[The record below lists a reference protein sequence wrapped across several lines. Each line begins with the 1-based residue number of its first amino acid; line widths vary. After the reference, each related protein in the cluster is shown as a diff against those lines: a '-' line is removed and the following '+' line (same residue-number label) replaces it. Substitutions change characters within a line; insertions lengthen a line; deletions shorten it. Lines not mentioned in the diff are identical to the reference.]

1 MPGRRAATYA
11 DRVRSFYAWLRGHP
25 LVVDSLLAAAVALLG
40 LIAIGAGHVRLVVE
54 LPFIV
59 AMSAPVALRRRY
71 PVGAFAAVV
80 VVGGLEVLW
89 LPRPFGS
96 DLAVIVLL
104 YTVAAYRPRR
114 ISVLALV
121 VCLTGSLVAILVWGA
136 HVVHSAWAFAG
147 VAAVFAG
154 PALLAWL
161 LGDSMQWR
169 RGYYRG
175 LEERAA
181 RAERERDARAQI
193 AVAAER
199 ARIARE
205 LHDVV
210 AHHVSV
216 MVVQADGAAFALEA
230 SPEKAGQALTAISR
244 TGRQALAEMRRLLG
258 VLRSADDEGG
268 QLEPQP
274 GVEQLAGLLEQ
285 ARASGLPVSFAVEGV
300 PRPLPPGA
308 ALAAYRIVQESLTNA
323 RKHGGLAVTA
333 AVTLRFCE
341 EQLVIKVTDDGWRRA
356 GAIAVAAGGAR
367 GGADRAGSD
376 SGVANGVF
384 GGASHGAS
392 RAAGNGQG
400 HGLIGMRERVEVYG
414 GTVAA
419 GPYPGGW
426 RVTATLPLPA
436 EPGAA

>member
-1 MPGRRAATYA
+1 
-11 DRVRSFYAWLRGHP
+11 VRSFYDWMRGHP
-25 LVVDSLLAAAVALLG
+25 LVVDSLLAAAVAVLG
-40 LIAIGAGHVRLVVE
+40 LSVLGVRRVPLAVA
-54 LPFIV
+54 LLFIM
-59 AMSAPVALRRRY
+59 AMSAPVAVRRRY

-80 VVGGLEVLW
+80 IVGGLEVLW

-114 ISVLALV
+114 ISALALG
-121 VCLTGSLVAILVWGA
+121 VCLAGSVVAILVWAPG
-136 HVVHSAWAFAG
+136 HIRDSVWSFAG

-154 PALLAWL
+154 PSLLAWL

-181 RAERERDARAQI
+181 RLERERDAQAQI

-216 MVVQADGAAFALEA
+216 MVVQADGAAFAIET
-230 SPEKAGQALTAISR
+230 SPEKARQALTAISR

-258 VLRSADDEGG
+258 VLRSADDAGG
-268 QLEPQP
+268 ELEPQP
-274 GVEQLAGLLEQ
+274 GVEQLGGLLEQ
-285 ARASGLPVSFAVEGV
+285 ARASGLPVTFAVEGV
-300 PRPLPPGA
+300 PHPLPAGA

-323 RKHGGLAVTA
+323 RKHGGPSVTA

-341 EQLVIKVTDDGWRRA
+341 GQLVIKVTDDGRRV
-356 GAIAVAAGGAR
+356 GAVTAA
-367 GGADRAGSD
+367 D
-376 SGVANGVF
+376 SGVRAVAGRVSAGAGRGAGADPGAEDV
-384 GGASHGAS
+384 GGD
-392 RAAGNGQG
+392 GQG

-414 GTVAA
+414 GSVSA
-419 GPYPGGW
+419 GPCPGGW

>member
-1 MPGRRAATYA
+1 
-11 DRVRSFYAWLRGHP
+11 VRSFYDWMRGHP
-25 LVVDSLLAAAVALLG
+25 LVVDSLLAFAVAVAG
-40 LIAIGAGHVRLVVE
+40 VSVGVGGARHVSPAVVP
-54 LPFIV
+54 LFKL
-59 AMSAPVALRRRY
+59 AMAAPVALRRRY

-80 VVGGLEVLW
+80 VVGGLEILTS
-89 LPRPFGS
+89 PRPVGS
-96 DLAVIVLL
+96 DLAVIILL
-104 YTVAAYRPRR
+104 YTVAAYRPR
-114 ISVLALV
+114 STSLPALAI
-121 VCLTGSLVAILVWGA
+121 CLIGSLVATIVWA
-136 HVVHSAWAFAG
+136 PSHVDNSMWAFAG

-181 RAERERDARAQI
+181 RAERERDAQSQI

-216 MVVQADGAAFALEA
+216 MVVQADGAAFALKA
-230 SPEKAGQALTAISR
+230 SPEQAQQALAAISG

-258 VLRSADDEGG
+258 VLRSADDSAE
-268 QLEPQP
+268 LEPQP

-300 PRPLPPGA
+300 PRSLPPGA

-323 RKHGGLAVTA
+323 RKHGGATVTA
-333 AVTLRFCE
+333 SVTLLFCE
-341 EQLVIKVTDDGWRRA
+341 KHLAIKVTDDGSRT
-356 GAIAVAAGGAR
+356 GTAI
-367 GGADRAGSD
+367 
-376 SGVANGVF
+376 
-384 GGASHGAS
+384 HGDG
-392 RAAGNGQG
+392 RG

-414 GTVAA
+414 GSVSA
-419 GPYPGGW
+419 GPWPGGW
-426 RVTATLPLPA
+426 RVIATLPLPA
-436 EPGAA
+436 GQGAA

>member
-1 MPGRRAATYA
+1 
-11 DRVRSFYAWLRGHP
+11 VRSFYAWMRGHP
-25 LVVDSLLAAAVALLG
+25 LVVDSLLAVAVAVLGLSAIGVRHVPLAVALL
-40 LIAIGAGHVRLVVE
+40 
-54 LPFIV
+54 FIV

-80 VVGGLEVLW
+80 VVGGFEVLA

-114 ISVLALV
+114 ISGLALA
-121 VCLTGSLVAILVWGA
+121 VCLAGSLVAIVVWGA
-136 HVVHSAWAFAG
+136 HAVHSAWSFAG
-147 VAAVFAG
+147 VAAVLAG

-181 RAERERDARAQI
+181 RAERERDAQAQI

-230 SPEKAGQALTAISR
+230 SPERARQALTAISR

-258 VLRSADDEGG
+258 VLRSADDTGG
-268 QLEPQP
+268 ELEPQP
-274 GVEQLAGLLEQ
+274 GVEQLGGLLEQ

-323 RKHGGLAVTA
+323 RKHGGPAVTA
-333 AVTLRFCE
+333 AVALRFCE
-341 EQLVIKVTDDGWRRA
+341 DQLVIKVTDDGRRRA
-356 GAIAVAAGGAR
+356 GAAAVAVVGGLR
-367 GGADRAGSD
+367 GGGDGS
-376 SGVANGVF
+376 
-384 GGASHGAS
+384 
-392 RAAGNGQG
+392 AAGAAGDGQG

-419 GPYPGGW
+419 GPCPGGW